1 MPFDDDKV
9 GYCSPPKNSRFKKG
23 QSGNPKGRP
32 RGSHTLPA
40 LLEKALRETV
50 VITEKGKRKTVR
62 KAEAL
67 MKQLVNRACA
77 GEVPAARLLF
87 THGCALLERL
97 TSERLAEVKEL
108 ANRDYDSMS
117 YEELQEHGRALRRL
131 EEQIHNEIEKERAE
145 KALLKDNALTVQLTG
160 ESGQE

>member
-1 MPFDDDKV
+1 MPFDEDKV
-9 GYCSPPKNSRFKKG
+9 GYCSPPKQSRFKKG

-32 RGSHTLPA
+32 RSSHSLPA

-77 GEVPAARLLF
+77 GDVPASRLLL
-87 THGCALLERL
+87 THGCALIEQLDRR
-97 TSERLAEVKEL
+97 RLAEINEL
-108 ANRDYDSMS
+108 DNPDFDMP
-117 YEELQEHGRALRRL
+117 YEEVRKRQRALRRL
-131 EEQIHNEIEKERAE
+131 EAQIQSEIEKERAE
-145 KALLKDNALTVQLTG
+145 EALLKDNALTVQRTG